1 MFEHQGHHCKGKTMD
16 SQSFLDTA
24 FVSEDMWA
32 LHPDYVAGLMV
43 VEGIQGGASD
53 ERSEALLLEAEASAA
68 ELLTAMS
75 IEEVPEVLQWREKFL
90 SFGVKPRVAKSS
102 FEALL
107 KRCASGLPRVDLL
120 TDAYNA
126 ISVINL
132 VPIGGEDLAH
142 YFGPARLVVADGSE
156 SFDTREN
163 GETVNASPEPG
174 EIVWRDDAG
183 VTCRRWNWRQCLR
196 TQLNEDTSTALFI
209 FDGVGEGAHERVTA
223 ASSQLAKTFSTWWPD
238 VRIVF
243 RELSVN

>member
-1 MFEHQGHHCKGKTMD
+1 MPST
-16 SQSFLDTA
+16 FLLA
-24 FVSEDMWA
+24 NSFVSEEVWK
-32 LHPDYVAGLMV
+32 LHPDYVAVLMV

-53 ERSEALLLEAEASAA
+53 QRSEALLLEAETSAA
-68 ELLTAMS
+68 ELLAAMP
-75 IEEVPEVLQWREKFL
+75 IEEVPEVQQWREKFL

-107 KRCASGLPRVDLL
+107 KRCASGMPRVDLL

-132 VPIGGEDLAH
+132 VPIGGEDLSA
-142 YFGPARLVVADGSE
+142 YVGPARLVVADGSE
-156 SFDTREN
+156 AFDTREN

-183 VTCRRWNWRQCLR
+183 VTCRRWNWRQCVR
-196 TQLNEDTSTALFI
+196 THLNEDTSTALFI
-209 FDGVGEGAHERVTA
+209 FDGVGEGARERVTA
-223 ASSQLAKTFSTWWPD
+223 ASTHLAETFSSWWPE
-238 VRIVF
+238 VRITS